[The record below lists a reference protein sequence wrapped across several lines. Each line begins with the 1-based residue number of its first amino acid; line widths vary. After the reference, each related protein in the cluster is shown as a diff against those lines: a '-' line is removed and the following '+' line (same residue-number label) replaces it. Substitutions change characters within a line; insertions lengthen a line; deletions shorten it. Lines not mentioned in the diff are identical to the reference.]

1 MIPEIDYS
9 PDFIPVKLKH
19 SGGSRIW
26 VKKPWGALMN
36 AQREGES
43 EMMDGF
49 TRRKEQSKED
59 IRRAAWELFGQFG
72 VEKVTVA
79 DIAHKAGVSPAT
91 IYNNFGSKE
100 TLAREFMTAMVDQ
113 LVHRVEKV
121 LSPDMPYP
129 EKILA
134 FIQFISEITGHGRPL
149 GIDLAVFTSSTDLR
163 NDPLIKGVR
172 DAAQDRVADLLL
184 GLVQEGKE
192 QRQISPD
199 LSEEAFRIYFVAFMD
214 IFTDPQLQNQFHGDP
229 KLARNLG
236 SLMMYGLGARLAGA
250 G

>member
-1 MIPEIDYS
+1 
-9 PDFIPVKLKH
+9 
-19 SGGSRIW
+19 
-26 VKKPWGALMN
+26 
-36 AQREGES
+36 
-43 EMMDGF
+43 
-49 TRRKEQSKED
+49 
-59 IRRAAWELFGQFG
+59 
-72 VEKVTVA
+72 
-79 DIAHKAGVSPAT
+79 
-91 IYNNFGSKE
+91 
-100 TLAREFMTAMVDQ
+100 
-113 LVHRVEKV
+113 
-121 LSPDMPYP
+121 
-129 EKILA
+129 
-134 FIQFISEITGHGRPL
+134 
-149 GIDLAVFTSSTDLR
+149 
-163 NDPLIKGVR
+163 LIKGVR